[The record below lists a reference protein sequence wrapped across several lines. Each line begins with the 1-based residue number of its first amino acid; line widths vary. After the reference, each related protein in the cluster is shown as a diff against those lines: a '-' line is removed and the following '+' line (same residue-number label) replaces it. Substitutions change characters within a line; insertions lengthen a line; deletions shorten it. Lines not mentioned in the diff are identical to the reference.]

1 MKTLS
6 IAFSFCLMLIIS
18 SCNNTPKNSSKTE
31 KLIIKTTT
39 ATGTGQYQ
47 KKDEVISEVTSD
59 YFEIG
64 LSSQTTGGYLAQKD
78 IVVPKIGE
86 PFKFV
91 FFTIS
96 QKDGNNIKF
105 MTSTEFL
112 NFMSAHGYEM
122 VDQLKND
129 YGADYTFK
137 KKK

>member
-1 MKTLS
+1 MKPLL
-6 IAFSFCLMLIIS
+6 IALSFCLLSIF

-39 ATGTGQYQ
+39 VIGTGKDQ
-47 KKDEVISEVTSD
+47 KEDDVISEVTSD
-59 YFEIG
+59 YFEVG
-64 LSSQTTGGYLAQKD
+64 LSEQTTGGYLAQKD
-78 IVVPKIGE
+78 IVLPKIGE

-91 FFTIS
+91 FFRIL
-96 QKDGNNIKF
+96 QKDGTNINF